1 VSVKGDRLAIRQSW
15 AVPAKVYFYC
25 RKGQMKVESSS
36 RRRQNLSISE
46 EGDLSV
52 VVEAKETLRR

>member
-1 VSVKGDRLAIRQSW
+1 
-15 AVPAKVYFYC
+15 
-25 RKGQMKVESSS
+25 MKVESSS

-52 VVEAKETLRR
+52 VVEAKETLRRGKGRSKQSSIAAACFW